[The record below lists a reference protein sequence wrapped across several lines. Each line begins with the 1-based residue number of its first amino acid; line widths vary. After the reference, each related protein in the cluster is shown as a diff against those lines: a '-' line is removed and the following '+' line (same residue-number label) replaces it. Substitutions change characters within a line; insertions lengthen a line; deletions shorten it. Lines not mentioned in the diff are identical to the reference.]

1 MATVRSVH
9 AIYENGT
16 LRLLEPVELKEG
28 EEVVVQIPIVES
40 VPKKKRIFDMHS
52 GNYWMSDDFDDEL
65 PDSFW
70 FGMMKSEY
78 SFGHS

>member
-1 MATVRSVH
+1 MAILRAVP

-28 EEVVVQIPIVES
+28 EEIVVQIPVEEK
-40 VPKKKRIFDMHS
+40 PKLTGKRIPNLHPNAFEIS
-52 GNYWMSDDFDDEL
+52 EDFDAEL

-70 FGMMKSEY
+70 FGDKE
-78 SFGHS
+78 

>member
-40 VPKKKRIFDMHS
+40 VPKKKRILGLHRGAMV
-52 GNYWMSDDFDDEL
+52 MREDFDEPL

-70 FGMMKSEY
+70 LGEDE
-78 SFGHS
+78 

>member
-1 MATVRSVH
+1 MATLRAVH

-28 EEVVVQIPIVES
+28 QVLEAIVLES
-40 VPKKKRIFDMHS
+40 SKEDESGERIFDMHS

-70 FGMMKSEY
+70 FGEDEE
-78 SFGHS
+78 

>member
-1 MATVRSVH
+1 MAILRSVH

-28 EEVVVQIPIVES
+28 EEVVVQIPVVEET
-40 VPKKKRIFDMHS
+40 PKIAGKRIPNLHPDAFEI
-52 GNYWMSDDFDDEL
+52 SDDFDAPL

-70 FGMMKSEY
+70 LGEDE
-78 SFGHS
+78 